1 MDTSEG
7 TINSVLMFD
16 NGNKK
21 QFKKIWND
29 VYRLHVK
36 VFSFFPGFKISQLP
50 HRHVCMLNCRNSLEI
65 QDLCHSITICAK
77 EAQKYQEFKQ
87 AIEKISSKGMLGK
100 EHYFFFMIK

>member
-1 MDTSEG
+1 MVKEK
-7 TINSVLMFD
+7 TIE
-16 NGNKK
+16 
-21 QFKKIWND
+21 KIWND

-36 VFSFFPGFKISQLP
+36 KSFFPPGFKISQLP

-100 EHYFFFMIK
+100 EHYFFIIITYVI